1 MTPLE
6 HIDYSN
12 SGESIEPK
20 KINKNSI
27 LFSLWL
33 LLSTIDHKMIEIEYC
48 YFKKKMALFVDLSM
62 GVWHSFS
69 HFFLVSQKKISTS
82 NEGFVLT

>member
-12 SGESIEPK
+12 SSESIEPK
-20 KINKNSI
+20 NKNKNSI

-48 YFKKKMALFVDLSM
+48 YFKKKWLFLWIYQWVCGILFLIFF
-62 GVWHSFS
+62 SFTE
-69 HFFLVSQKKISTS
+69 KNINK
-82 NEGFVLT
+82 